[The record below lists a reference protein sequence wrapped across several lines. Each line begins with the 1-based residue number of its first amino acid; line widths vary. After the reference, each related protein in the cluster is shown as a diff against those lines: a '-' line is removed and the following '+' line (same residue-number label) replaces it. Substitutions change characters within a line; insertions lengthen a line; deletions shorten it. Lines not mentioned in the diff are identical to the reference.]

1 MSIDYSL
8 SLDSNAAERFR
19 IWEDGKDLDKSEQDF
34 ENLVRFI
41 KEGLIVALTSI
52 IHFS

>member
-1 MSIDYSL
+1 LYDRTWNEGQIKLPIDYSL

-34 ENLVRFI
+34 
-41 KEGLIVALTSI
+41 
-52 IHFS
+52 